1 MGRYDTI
8 IGLLSDL
15 VQGRATTE
23 SLFTRAVFAC
33 GCLFGLITFSKL
45 LKVLLSRTREA
56 TLAVLC
62 GAMCGSLRV
71 LWPLGGEG
79 QELGTTMSL
88 VLLMTTGLVVV
99 LVLDR
104 FSRRSDREFSEDG
117 EQQQSAGSD

>member
-1 MGRYDTI
+1 M
-8 IGLLSDL
+8 
-15 VQGRATTE
+15 
-23 SLFTRAVFAC
+23 
-33 GCLFGLITFSKL
+33 
-45 LKVLLSRTREA
+45 
-56 TLAVLC
+56 
-62 GAMCGSLRV
+62 
-71 LWPLGGEG
+71 LWPLGGEGGEGGEG